1 VRSGEILGA
10 MLMTEHNL
18 NFYQQ
23 LMAGLRDAIAAGRL
37 AGFARDFRTRY
48 RNTNRE

>member
-1 VRSGEILGA
+1 

-23 LMAGLRDAIAAGRL
+23 LMAALRTAIGEGRL
-37 AGFARDFRTRY
+37 AVFADAFRARY
-48 RNTNRE
+48 RKEP